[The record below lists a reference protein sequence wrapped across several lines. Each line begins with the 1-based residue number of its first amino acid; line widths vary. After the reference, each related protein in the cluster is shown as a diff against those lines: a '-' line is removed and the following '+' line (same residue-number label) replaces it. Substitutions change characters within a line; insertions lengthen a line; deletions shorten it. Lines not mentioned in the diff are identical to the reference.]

1 MKTGEEGMSK
11 VNLNNRVRQ
20 AGFTMLEL
28 LVVLVILGLLAGLV
42 GPSVIDKL
50 GTSKSKTAKLQIQN
64 FGQSLELY
72 KLEVGRYPSTQEGL
86 AALVKAPAGAAGWS
100 GPYLKGSTSVPKDPW
115 GNEYQYA
122 SPGQHNTK
130 DFDIRSLGA
139 DNREGGDGE
148 NKDVS
153 NWEE

>member
-1 MKTGEEGMSK
+1 MRNMNTVARM
-11 VNLNNRVRQ
+11 RT

-42 GPSVIDKL
+42 GPQVIDKL
-50 GTSKSKTAKLQIQN
+50 GTSKTKTAKLQIQQ
-64 FGQSLELY
+64 FGQTLELY
-72 KLEVGRYPSTQEGL
+72 KLEVGRYPNTQEGL
-86 AALVKAPAGAAGWS
+86 SALVKAPSGATGWS
-100 GPYLKGSTSVPKDPW
+100 GPYLKGANSVPKDPW
-115 GNEYQYA
+115 GNEYQYTA
-122 SPGQHNTK
+122 PGQHNTK

-148 NKDVS
+148 NKDVT